1 MEFVQAGLG
10 HSPNRHG
17 TLSHSAN
24 GGGWAAL
31 DHNSI
36 GCLLASLHS
45 ARDLAAMQLV
55 CHELH
60 ALASHNSF
68 WLPVLA
74 TEFGLELQVRGTVAW
89 AWSRDAQMPRMLQ
102 TAVCMPWTARV
113 DLQGGCTSA
122 CALRYPCST
131 ACQSQMALNTSVMV
145 CVAVH
150 GGTPRAVLCN
160 SQACIST
167 PLSRANHMQQ
177 HSEALPFVAALT
189 HHCNLCTPWQDS
201 TAFSAQN
208 IYKELHLRT
217 RVTTPADKA
226 ATAATAAATPAATA
240 AGAVAG
246 SSGGEAGPSGGRVAG
261 SSGGEGQLSCN
272 LQGGSMARRMGYPIR
287 YHALY
292 TDGASKTLGSTGAI
306 IRFWVRLEEA
316 CGRAAAWVGRWGYS
330 RRYRAL
336 RIAST

>member
-1 MEFVQAGLG
+1 MDRKFPHHSHTVSSGLCAARAIAARATHAPLVAGHGVMEFVQAGLG
-10 HSPNRHG
+10 HSPARHG

-68 WLPVLA
+68 WLPLLA

-102 TAVCMPWTARV
+102 TAGCMPWTARV

-145 CVAVH
+145 CVALH
-150 GGTPRAVLCN
+150 GDTPRAPMALC
-160 SQACIST
+160 SAVRK
-167 PLSRANHMQQ
+167 RASVH
-177 HSEALPFVAALT
+177 
-189 HHCNLCTPWQDS
+189 LCPYTCVPRQS
-201 TAFSAQN
+201 HA
-208 IYKELHLRT
+208 
-217 RVTTPADKA
+217 TT
-226 ATAATAAATPAATA
+226 
-240 AGAVAG
+240 
-246 SSGGEAGPSGGRVAG
+246 
-261 SSGGEGQLSCN
+261 L
-272 LQGGSMARRMGYPIR
+272 
-287 YHALY
+287 
-292 TDGASKTLGSTGAI
+292 
-306 IRFWVRLEEA
+306 
-316 CGRAAAWVGRWGYS
+316 
-330 RRYRAL
+330 
-336 RIAST
+336 